1 MDSTIIGRQNL
12 IVMRVFIA
20 ERRSKKLVLRTSRG
34 PSLPYK
40 LQVFSFAKLVIL
52 VILTIFASV
61 CFHVA

>member
-40 LQVFSFAKLVIL
+40 L
-52 VILTIFASV
+52 
-61 CFHVA
+61 